1 MDVSLPAF
9 CHAVHTCQTS
19 QDWNRSHLSQSC
31 RFSYSSHVWLYLV
44 HPMEYDLTREKIDM
58 AIYLSPSRTVPCP
71 KPLDLVLYLS
81 AGWLGQIDYSLP
93 NYVIS
98 TQRLVQIDLKNS
110 PLDQNFDS
118 EASGSSRMH

>member
-1 MDVSLPAF
+1 
-9 CHAVHTCQTS
+9 
-19 QDWNRSHLSQSC
+19 
-31 RFSYSSHVWLYLV
+31 
-44 HPMEYDLTREKIDM
+44 MENDLTREKIDM